1 MREVTPQGEVRYEY
15 DAANRRTA
23 MELGNGARWEYGYDP
38 AGRLLSVSHPQGAV
52 SYAYDAAG
60 RMTTVNRPNQVIAS
74 YSYDAANQITRI
86 TYSRAGM
93 EIGDLSYSYDAAGRR
108 ISQGGSLARLGAS
121 GEDFDA
127 TYDAANRLI
136 TFNGQP
142 LSYDPNGNLLSGL
155 GQSYVWDA
163 RDQLSQTAD
172 LSFAYDALGR
182 RTQRSDATATTG
194 YLHDGAN
201 PIQVDQTLMLSG
213 LGLDAFAAEITPSGT
228 QTYIRDAL
236 GSVLAMV
243 DDTGATTG
251 ENRYSA
257 YGQTTTTGEASQFAY
272 TGREKDAAD
281 LYYYRARY
289 YSPVLSRF
297 LSEDPIGLRGGSNV
311 YGYVS
316 GDPISFNDPL
326 GLVEWAGT
334 YVSYSLGAQGSGGS
348 YFLFNL
354 TSECVG
360 DYKVNLRLRAA
371 AVGLSLFSL
380 PVGVVG
386 GNISF
391 DDPWDFIDTGAL
403 AGPFTFAGSS
413 VNIGIGVSAGVIN
426 LGDATTGIDMSLSAG
441 VGWTLMDIMVGRSEI
456 VPESV
461 NRIECICSD

>member
-60 RMTTVNRPNQVIAS
+60 RMTTVNLPHQVIAS
-74 YSYDAANQITRI
+74 YSYDAANQITGI
-86 TYSRAGM
+86 TYSRAGV
-93 EIGDLSYSYDAAGRR
+93 EIGDLSYSYDDAGRR
-108 ISQGGSLARLGAS
+108 ISQGGSLARLGES
-121 GEDFDA
+121 GPDFDA

-155 GQSYVWDA
+155 GQSYVWNA

-172 LSFAYDALGR
+172 LSFSYDALGR
-182 RTQRSDATATTG
+182 RTQRTDATATTG

-272 TGREKDAAD
+272 TGREEDADD
-281 LYYYRARY
+281 LYFYRARY

-297 LSEDPIGLRGGSNV
+297 LSEDPIGLQGGSNV

-316 GDPISFNDPL
+316 GDPLRFTDPL
-326 GLVEWAGT
+326 GLEPG
-334 YVSYSLGAQGSGGS
+334 
-348 YFLFNL
+348 LFGL
-354 TSECVG
+354 TANDV
-360 DYKVNLRLRAA
+360 RAMSPLA
-371 AVGLSLFSL
+371 SL
-380 PVGVVG
+380 PPDVAAEARNAYFNSQPVEFEKAKVQFVDYSKCVLKCEGRVIIEEGGTRLLEKTLSDAAQCVATHGDTPGARKVAKFFGKKAIPLVGQLSTVYSGVQ
-386 GNISF
+386 
-391 DDPWDFIDTGAL
+391 AL
-403 AGPFTFAGSS
+403 GCFY
-413 VNIGIGVSAGVIN
+413 V
-426 LGDATTGIDMSLSAG
+426 
-441 VGWTLMDIMVGRSEI
+441 
-456 VPESV
+456 
-461 NRIECICSD
+461 CQ